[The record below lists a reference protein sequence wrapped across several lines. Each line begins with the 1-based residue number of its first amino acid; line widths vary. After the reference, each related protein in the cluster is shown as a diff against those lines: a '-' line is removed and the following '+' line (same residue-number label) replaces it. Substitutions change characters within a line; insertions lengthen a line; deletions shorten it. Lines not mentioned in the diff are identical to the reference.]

1 MKTFLAS
8 LLILL
13 VALVPVSVYA
23 DVVTMENVT
32 ASAASAVGGP
42 AVVHMTIPLPQVS
55 VKSLL
60 AYAEV
65 QFDAALDP
73 NLEIELWEDTGT
85 QTKPWDLES
94 AENVSRT
101 KWVMDKAGG
110 PLVRFDITKLAQDWV
125 SQTKNNNGVLI
136 RLRPGQEAKEMTL
149 AQQPKIKVIYHIV
162 SVDN

>member
-1 MKTFLAS
+1 MKTCLAS
-8 LLILL
+8 LLLLL
-13 VALVPVSVYA
+13 VVLVPLSGYA

-32 ASAASAVGGP
+32 TSAASAVGGP
-42 AVVHMTIPLPQVS
+42 AAVHLSIPLPQIPA
-55 VKSLL
+55 KSML

-65 QFDAALDP
+65 QFEAELDP
-73 NLEIELWEDTGT
+73 NLEVELWEDTGT

-101 KWVMDKAGG
+101 KWVMDDGG
-110 PLVRFDITKLAQDWV
+110 AALVRFDITKLAQDWV

-136 RLRPGQEAKEMTL
+136 RLRPGQEVKDITL
-149 AQQPKIKVIYHIV
+149 AQQPKIKVVYHIV